1 VNELAGNPGIH
12 DYLTVWRTEE
22 WGMVVSAEYIGGA
35 WIADYAPR
43 GSGFVTVGTYD
54 TREEA
59 ERHAEALYL
68 TGVWK

>member
-1 VNELAGNPGIH
+1 
-12 DYLTVWRTEE
+12 
-22 WGMVVSAEYIGGA
+22 MVVSAEYIGGV
-35 WIADYAPR
+35 WITDYTQK

>member
-1 VNELAGNPGIH
+1 VNELAGNPDI
-12 DYLTVWRTEE
+12 YECLTVWRNSS
-22 WGMVVSAEYIGGA
+22 GYMVVTAECMGDV
-35 WIADYAPR
+35 WITDYTQK